1 MRRLA
6 CSSGVRLVTSIS
18 ARSTSPSD
26 DCTLR
31 RPRPRADARGD
42 ASRREAAR
50 PVSAKRPEN
59 FSFLF
64 KASPGMAMRTHRRV
78 RRNGSDSPSSRRF
91 EASTPDPPVD
101 LDPALGSWLRLPQ
114 KQQLVKDG
122 NDHNI
127 SEIG

>member
-42 ASRREAAR
+42 ASRREAATL
-50 PVSAKRPEN
+50 VSAKRPEN

-64 KASPGMAMRTHRRV
+64 KASPGIAMRTHRRV
-78 RRNGSDSPSSRRF
+78 RRNGSESCCSRYVR
-91 EASTPDPPVD
+91 ASAPDPPVD
-101 LDPALGSWLRLPQ
+101 LDPAPRSWLRQLH